1 MTLGGKIREVRRAN
15 RQSQEEFATQ
25 LGISRSV
32 LSQIEIDR
40 IKPSVETIKKISTVF
55 NVSLDYLIRADEI
68 SVAEKSP
75 QREIFYSVQ
84 EPLFEMASS
93 LASKNYSVQRES
105 FAGYRSHSSGLRE
118 IPYLRLMDRKRFAGV
133 STLLKHAPNLDLIRL
148 PVSTTGILMAFETT
162 SDHRQQPDLLVC
174 ELSEPELIHDD
185 MQVVLVTAEKIIN
198 GRVVRA
204 DGKSL
209 HFDDKRIPLAEVT
222 ECWKGV
228 IIVTSA
234 LHDNSLSRR
243 IANLERMMEGMK
255 KKKS

>member
-15 RQSQEEFATQ
+15 RLSQEEFATQ

-40 IKPSVETIKKISTVF
+40 IKPSVETIKKISTAF
-55 NVSLDYLIRADEI
+55 NVSLEYLIRAEE
-68 SVAEKSP
+68 SSSTVRSP
-75 QREIFYSVQ
+75 QRDILYSAQ
-84 EPLFEMASS
+84 EPLFEMSSS
-93 LASKNYSVQRES
+93 LASKNYSLHRES
-105 FAGYRSHSSGLRE
+105 FTGYRGDSSGLRE
-118 IPYLRLMDRKRFAGV
+118 IPYLRLMDRKRFARV
-133 STLLKHAPNLDLIRL
+133 STLLKHAPNLDFIRL
-148 PVSTTGILMAFETT
+148 PVSATGILMAFETT

-174 ELSEPELIHDD
+174 ELSESELIGDD
-185 MQVVLVTAEKIIN
+185 MQVVLVTAEKIIS

-209 HFDDKRIPLAEVT
+209 HFDDKRIPLADVT

-228 IIVTSA
+228 ITVTSA

-243 IANLERMMEGMK
+243 IANLERMMEEMK
-255 KKKS
+255 KKKA